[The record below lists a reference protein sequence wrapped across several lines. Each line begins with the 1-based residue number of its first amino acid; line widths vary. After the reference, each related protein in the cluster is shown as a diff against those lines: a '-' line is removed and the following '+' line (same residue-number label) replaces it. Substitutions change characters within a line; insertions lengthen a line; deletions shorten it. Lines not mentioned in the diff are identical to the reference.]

1 MNSIFSKI
9 IAGEIPGRFVYRDD
23 TVVAFLDV
31 APQQKGHTLV
41 VPVEEVN
48 RWTDLD
54 PATWQ
59 HLTEVAQKVGK
70 AVIEVFGSERAS
82 FIIAGF
88 DVPHTHI
95 HVFPANDMEAYNLGH
110 KVDVSDE
117 EQDEI
122 AERLAEC
129 IKRL

>member
-1 MNSIFSKI
+1 MSSIFSKI

-23 TVVAFLDV
+23 SVVAFLDV
-31 APQQKGHTLV
+31 APQQEGHTLV
-41 VPVEEVN
+41 VPVKEVN
-48 RWTDLD
+48 KWTDLD
-54 PATWQ
+54 PKTWQ

-95 HVFPANDMEAYNLGH
+95 HVFPANDMTGYNLGN
-110 KVDVSDE
+110 KVEVTDE

-122 AERLAEC
+122 AERLSAC

>member
-1 MNSIFSKI
+1 MSSIFSKI
-9 IAGEIPGRFVYRDD
+9 IGGEIPGRFVYRDD

-41 VPVEEVN
+41 VPVQEVN

-54 PATWQ
+54 PQTWA

-95 HVFPANDMEAYNLGH
+95 HVFPANAMTAYDLGH
-110 KVDVSDE
+110 KVEVTDE
-117 EQDEI
+117 EQDQI
-122 AERLAEC
+122 AERLAAC
-129 IKRL
+129 IKRM

>member
-1 MNSIFSKI
+1 MRSIFSKI
-9 IAGEIPGRFVYRDD
+9 IGGESPGRFVKRDD
-23 TVVAFLDV
+23 TVVAFLDG

-41 VPVEEVN
+41 GPVQEVN
-48 RWTDLD
+48 RGTDLD
-54 PATWQ
+54 PQTGA

-95 HVFPANDMEAYNLGH
+95 HVFPANDMTAYDLGH
-110 KVDVSDE
+110 KVEVTDE
-117 EQDEI
+117 EQDQI
-122 AERLAEC
+122 AERLAAC
-129 IKRL
+129 IKRM

>member
-1 MNSIFSKI
+1 MSSIFSKI

-23 TVVAFLDV
+23 SVVAFLDV
-31 APQQKGHTLV
+31 APQQEGHTLV
-41 VPVEEVN
+41 VPVKEVN
-48 RWTDLD
+48 KWTDLD
-54 PATWQ
+54 PETWQ

-95 HVFPANDMEAYNLGH
+95 HVFPANDMTGYNLGN
-110 KVDVSDE
+110 KVEVTDE
-117 EQDEI
+117 EQDQI
-122 AERLAEC
+122 AERLAAC
-129 IKRL
+129 IKRM

>member
-1 MNSIFSKI
+1 MSSIFSKI

-23 TVVAFLDV
+23 SVVAFLDV

-41 VPVEEVN
+41 VPVKEVN
-48 RWTDLD
+48 KWTDLD
-54 PATWQ
+54 PKTWQ

-95 HVFPANDMEAYNLGH
+95 HVFPANDMTGYNLGN
-110 KVDVSDE
+110 KVEVTDE

-122 AERLAEC
+122 AERLSAC